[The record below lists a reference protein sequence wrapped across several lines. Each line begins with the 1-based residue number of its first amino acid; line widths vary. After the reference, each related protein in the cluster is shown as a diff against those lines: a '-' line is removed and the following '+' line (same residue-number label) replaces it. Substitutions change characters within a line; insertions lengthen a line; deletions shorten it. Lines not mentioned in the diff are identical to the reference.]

1 MTLSDDE
8 HRQKVYEL
16 AMKISRACDQSDT
29 GILLCAL
36 AVIGAQSVVG
46 VAGPNNIPPKDVIKA
61 FVEDLEE
68 WTAKYIA
75 FSMHK
80 GVEAIFEKVQTQATE
95 H

>member
-8 HRQKVYEL
+8 YRQKVYDL
-16 AMKISRACDQSDT
+16 AMKISKACDQSDT

-46 VAGPNNIPPKDVIKA
+46 VAEPNNIAPKDVIKA
-61 FVEDLEE
+61 FVADLEE

-75 FSMHK
+75 FSANRSLA
-80 GVEAIFEKVQTQATE
+80 AIMEKVQTQATE